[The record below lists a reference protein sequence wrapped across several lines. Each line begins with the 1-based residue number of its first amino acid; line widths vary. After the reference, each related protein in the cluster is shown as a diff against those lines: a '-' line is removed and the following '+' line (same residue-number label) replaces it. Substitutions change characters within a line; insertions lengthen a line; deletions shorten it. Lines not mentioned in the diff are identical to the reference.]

1 MGLVFREY
9 SEPLLLKDLAG
20 GKVGLE
26 AVLNNDLIYDICN
39 NLSTIS
45 VIIQL

>member
-26 AVLNNDLIYDICN
+26 AVLIIMI
-39 NLSTIS
+39 LSMIS
-45 VIIQL
+45 VIIYL